1 VYLQS
6 TGGLTPVTVL
16 LNTYRHFHEKL
27 TNGKQSQ
34 KKVWAS
40 IAAVLIKKG
49 YGVFCCDIAC
59 KVIKLADFFLSIEQV
74 CSLITVITVH
84 CFLIDKTKNQ
94 QLLFFFVLFLLL
106 LFCDTEDAF

>member
-1 VYLQS
+1 MVLMMLEVRLASVIVTKVNIFGSNILVVYLQS

-16 LNTYRHFHEKL
+16 LNTSRHFHEKL

-59 KVIKLADFFLSIEQV
+59 KVIKLADFFCLLSK
-74 CSLITVITVH
+74 CVH
-84 CFLIDKTKNQ
+84 
-94 QLLFFFVLFLLL
+94 
-106 LFCDTEDAF
+106 